1 MSCFKAFADGH
12 ALNSKPVINL
22 SVAKLMAD
30 ACEADQK
37 SGYNPVNIAI
47 VDTGNDLVFLEDR
60 MMHTA

>member
-1 MSCFKAFADGH
+1 MIKKVLIIMLLILGYKVFADGH

-37 SGYNPVNIAI
+37 KVVII
-47 VDTGNDLVFLEDR
+47 Q
-60 MMHTA
+60 